1 MGKDKKEQ
9 KRLQEERMNE
19 ILSRLDSIEN
29 AVNENKQS
37 VEENSEKIETNTE
50 IATAVPVSK
59 EEAQKEAVEV
69 EKKDNEVKKLSLDE
83 EFDLLLNKLLTT
95 TITESNISRLG
106 HLNMFEINK
115 LKTIAGGVQFG
126 IHFLRAE
133 DNMMKI
139 LENQTF
145 GSNIGNIRS
154 LPAVH
159 GLIKTLDE
167 TSGLL
172 RKRIGLGHRL
182 AKNAVEGAKGWGNS
196 VMNVGRALTGNEKVD
211 MIGKTAMQL
220 NVNNKEKLD
229 RNEKAQQHQGS
240 SMPGGRKTQ
249 RRKKHKKS
257 GKHHKTRKHH

>member
-69 EKKDNEVKKLSLDE
+69 EKEDNEIKKLSLEE

-115 LKTIAGGVQFG
+115 LKKIPGGVQFG

-154 LPAVH
+154 LTAVH

-167 TSGLL
+167 T
-172 RKRIGLGHRL
+172 
-182 AKNAVEGAKGWGNS
+182 GWS
-196 VMNVGRALTGNEKVD
+196 VA
-211 MIGKTAMQL
+211 
-220 NVNNKEKLD
+220 
-229 RNEKAQQHQGS
+229 
-240 SMPGGRKTQ
+240 
-249 RRKKHKKS
+249 
-257 GKHHKTRKHH
+257 